1 MIYPAE
7 HAAATSAE
15 VQGFVTFRL
24 AGEHLGVPVRLVQEV
39 LTHQLLSPVPLAP
52 VEVAGFLN
60 LRGQIVTALDL
71 AARLGLGAS
80 AEMRMNV
87 VVRDGD
93 ELFSLQ
99 VDEVGDVVEVA
110 PSALEPPP
118 ATLDARWRS
127 VARGV
132 IRLDAGLL
140 VVLDL
145 GALLRTQSAA

>member
-7 HAAATSAE
+7 HAAALSAD

-39 LTHQLLSPVPLAP
+39 LTHQALSPVPLAP
-52 VEVAGFLN
+52 LEVAGFLN

-71 AARLGLGAS
+71 AARLGLPAGQEA
-80 AEMRMNV
+80 RMNV

-99 VDEVGDVVEVA
+99 VDEVGDVVEA
-110 PSALEPPP
+110 HPTAIEPPP

-127 VARGV
+127 IARGV
-132 IRLDAGLL
+132 IRLEAGLL

-145 GALLRTQSAA
+145 AALLRTQSAA